1 MSIQS
6 KVVLRRSIGV
16 FLMVVSIWLASCQAL
31 LQQFSGND
39 TGGEQMVGRA
49 HPQKGRAEAGS

>member
-1 MSIQS
+1 LPIES

-31 LQQFSGND
+31 MHQFSGGEA
-39 TGGEQMVGRA
+39 TAGQALGRIQAQGGGE
-49 HPQKGRAEAGS
+49 EAGS

>member
-1 MSIQS
+1 LPIQS

-16 FLMVVSIWLASCQAL
+16 FLMVVSIWLASCKAL

-39 TGGEQMVGRA
+39 TGGESVGRA
-49 HPQKGRAEAGS
+49 QPQERRAEAGS

>member
-1 MSIQS
+1 LPIQS

-39 TGGEQMVGRA
+39 TGGEQTVGHAYPHVSRM
-49 HPQKGRAEAGS
+49 GAGS